1 MANWSG
7 LYDGWYRDPY
17 TGARSTRQ
25 TPFDLTI
32 NKLFRKI
39 GSRQAGALLNVL
51 IGAAAGTT
59 ATYTYQRP
67 AVQNIFSN
75 PGMLG
80 GLRPI
85 ETKTV
90 VNRAST
96 AADVTALKALFAVGG
111 SLTRVRSSSG
121 RDIPHSPG
129 AFA

>member
-17 TGARSTRQ
+17 TGVRSTRQ

-39 GSRQAGALLNVL
+39 GSRQAGQLLNVL
-51 IGAAAGTT
+51 IGAAPGAT

-67 AVQNIFSN
+67 GLPATPSPN
-75 PGMLG
+75 MLG

-96 AADVTALKALFAVGG
+96 AADVTNLKALFAIPTP
-111 SLTRVRSSSG
+111 LTRARSSFG